1 MLVNVWPSFAPETR
15 FLARSL
21 EYGMADTIGKVAQK
35 AKIAA
40 GLFWADYAVLGA
52 QVQELEAAGVDWIH
66 IEVRDGKYMDF
77 GMPRG
82 GFDIIEATRKS
93 TSLEIEAQLQM
104 VRPSFDVFNQLKDL
118 GVNLISLPIETMGE
132 TMMQS
137 ITYIKEKLE
146 LKVGV
151 WAWQG
156 TPSMAFEQYIHDYV
170 DIIEYECRAPFWVK
184 PVAGR
189 SPHTMDEIVL
199 TTIRKLHDMIV
210 EGGMEGRIE
219 LMEDGGLNAGNVAE
233 FIAAG
238 MTVGEFSSP
247 LLKGPNGKLQPG
259 TGEIAAAVR
268 RLREVMDAASDQ
280 YRDANGLKH

>member
-1 MLVNVWPSFAPETR
+1 MT
-15 FLARSL
+15 
-21 EYGMADTIGKVAQK
+21 DTIGRVTQQC
-35 AKIAA
+35 KIAA

-52 QVQELEAAGVDWIH
+52 QVRDLEAAGVDWIH

-82 GFDIIEATRKS
+82 GFDIIEGTRKS

-118 GVNLISLPIETMGE
+118 GVSMISLPIETMGE
-132 TMMQS
+132 LMFQS
-137 ITYIKEKLE
+137 ITYIREKLD

-156 TPSMAFEQYIHDYV
+156 VPAVAFEQYIHPYV
-170 DIIEYECRAPFWVK
+170 SAIEYECRAPFWVN
-184 PVAGR
+184 PTAGK
-189 SPHTMDEIVL
+189 SPHTIDPLVVA
-199 TTIRKLHDMIV
+199 TVKRLHEMIV
-210 EGGMEGRIE
+210 AAGMEQSIE
-219 LMEDGGLNAGNVAE
+219 LMEDGGLNAGNVGD
-233 FIAAG
+233 FIAVG

-259 TGEIAAAVR
+259 TGEIAAAVS
-268 RLREVMDAASDQ
+268 RLRAAMRAASDQ
-280 YRDANGLKH
+280 YRDAGGLK